1 MHYLDNSATSR
12 VLPEA
17 ARAAM
22 DAMAEGFGNPSSQHR
37 LGIEAARLLKDSRE
51 AVASALNA
59 QPNEITF
66 TSGGTESIN
75 TAIFG
80 AAFKNRHLGKH
91 IVSTAIEHAATR
103 NALKRLEDEGFTV
116 TYLQP
121 DASGHVTAEDFAGA
135 LRDDTILASV
145 MLVNNEVGTLLPV
158 IEMGRQLVR
167 RCPKALFHVD
177 AVQGLFRVPLTP
189 KKWNCH
195 LMSISG
201 HKIGAPKGIGAL
213 YIQKGVNLRPYLVGG
228 GQESGMRSGTEPM
241 PGIAAL
247 AAACRVRQERMGEDV
262 RRVAQLRQYLHN
274 RVSEEL
280 PWAVWNGLSD
290 VPHVANLSLP
300 GCKSE
305 VMLRVLEGDEVYVSA
320 GSACAKGKESAV
332 LKAMGLDKARIDSAL
347 RISFAPFNTK
357 EDVDA
362 LIEGLKKG
370 AAMLRR

>member
-103 NALKRLEDEGFTV
+103 NALKRLEEEGFTV

-121 DASGHVTAEDFAGA
+121 DASGHVTC
-135 LRDDTILASV
+135 
-145 MLVNNEVGTLLPV
+145 LLYTSYWTT
-158 IEMGRQLVR
+158 
-167 RCPKALFHVD
+167 D
-177 AVQGLFRVPLTP
+177 
-189 KKWNCH
+189 
-195 LMSISG
+195 
-201 HKIGAPKGIGAL
+201 
-213 YIQKGVNLRPYLVGG
+213 
-228 GQESGMRSGTEPM
+228 
-241 PGIAAL
+241 
-247 AAACRVRQERMGEDV
+247 
-262 RRVAQLRQYLHN
+262 
-274 RVSEEL
+274 
-280 PWAVWNGLSD
+280 
-290 VPHVANLSLP
+290 
-300 GCKSE
+300 
-305 VMLRVLEGDEVYVSA
+305 
-320 GSACAKGKESAV
+320 
-332 LKAMGLDKARIDSAL
+332 
-347 RISFAPFNTK
+347 
-357 EDVDA
+357 
-362 LIEGLKKG
+362 
-370 AAMLRR
+370 